1 VDTYSEAS
9 VLRVSLFRICALLA
23 VFLLLSGCRTATPS
37 QASSPLPPA
46 TAPQS
51 TPRTSADVL
60 GRVELQ
66 SASVANA
73 FEAVMRFRPQFLK
86 RRMDWPAGE
95 GTDGAVVYLDGVKQ
109 GGTEMLRSI
118 PILPIYE
125 IRYFSATA
133 ASALFGPFYPAGVI
147 AVRTRPGT
155 Q

>member
-1 VDTYSEAS
+1 M
-9 VLRVSLFRICALLA
+9 LRVSLFRICALLA

-73 FEAVMRFRPQFLK
+73 FEAVMRFRPEFLK
-86 RRMDWPAGE
+86 RRVDRTLAGE
-95 GTDGAVVYLDGVKQ
+95 GTDGAPVVYLDGVKQ